1 MSSIFLTGPAGTGKT
16 TYAIDK
22 VQQLL
27 ASHVPATD
35 ILVIVPHLALAHPY
49 RTALPKSDLPGAG
62 DVEITS
68 LSGLALKMIDLFWPL
83 IARPA
88 GFGRPE
94 ARPIFLTIETAQYY
108 LQQAIEPLL
117 RQGYFDPNVV
127 PVTISLS
134 RLMVQILENLN
145 KAAMLGLPYTQVA
158 QRLAA
163 SLPDDPG
170 RRVGLEHT
178 QACIN
183 RFREFCLEHNLL
195 DFSLRIET
203 FYQHLWPVAGVR
215 QFLTRRYRH
224 LIVDNVEEDSTFTHA
239 ILREWLPL
247 TESALLINDEDA
259 GFRTFLG
266 ANWRT
271 AQALAEIC
279 DEMIRMNDSYVASE
293 TMLEFGQRIARVLV
307 GKRPSSPLN
316 GQFNSTDQPV
326 QSLKSG
332 PSRRDQGRQN
342 PLDGPEQ
349 AKFTNTA
356 PPFTF
361 EQKQFYPQMIEW
373 VIDQIIN
380 LIEQGTPPAE
390 IAIISPF
397 VSDALRFALSHRLAQ
412 RGLSIQSHR
421 PSHPLSEEPAAKA
434 MLVLARLA
442 FPHWELWP
450 EPIDV
455 AQTLA
460 QVIGDLDLIR
470 ANLLT
475 QVVYRPGTR
484 TGEVL
489 TPFEHIEGAVR
500 ERISDEIGVRFDQLR
515 GWLQDIQANRP
526 PNLDHFFSR
535 LFGEVLSQ
543 PGFNFHEHVEA
554 GQVAANLIDSARAF
568 RQVVEQVPLN
578 GQLHGPDQPIFPTV
592 DQINRA
598 YLETVQQGVT
608 AGLYLRSWEPAPDD
622 SILIIPASIFVMN
635 NRVVDY
641 QFWLDA
647 GSNGWWENIT
657 QPLTHPYVLA
667 ADWELGRPWT
677 DADEV
682 AAQHDRLYRLIL
694 GLTRRCRKH
703 IFITNSETGEQGYE
717 QRGPLLM
724 ILQKTLR
731 QAQKESEGQ

>member
-16 TYAIDK
+16 TYAIEK
-22 VQQLL
+22 IQQLL
-27 ASHVPATD
+27 ASHVPAAD
-35 ILVIVPHLALAHPY
+35 ILVIVPHLALAQPY

-62 DVEITS
+62 DIEVIS
-68 LSGLALKMIDLFWPL
+68 LSGLALKMLDLFWPL

-158 QRLAA
+158 ERLAA
-163 SLPDDPG
+163 SLPNDPG

-203 FYQHLWPVAGVR
+203 FYQHLWPVAGVN

-224 LIVDNVEEDSTFTHA
+224 LIVDNIEEDSTFTHA

-271 AQALAEIC
+271 AQALAETC
-279 DEMIRMNDSYVASE
+279 DETIRMDSSYVASE
-293 TMLEFGQRIARVLV
+293 AMLEFGQRIARVLV
-307 GKRPSSPLN
+307 GKRPDSPLN
-316 GQFNSTDQPV
+316 GQLNGADQPV
-326 QSLKSG
+326 KQKPG
-332 PSRRDQGRQN
+332 
-342 PLDGPEQ
+342 Q
-349 AKFTNTA
+349 AKLTTP

-361 EQKQFYPQMIEW
+361 EQKQLYPQMIEW
-373 VIDQIIN
+373 VIDQVIN
-380 LIEQGTPPAE
+380 LVEQGTPPAE

-397 VSDALRFALSHRLAQ
+397 VSDALRFTLSHRLAQ
-412 RGLSIQSHR
+412 RGLTIQSHR
-421 PSHPLSEEPAAKA
+421 PSRPLSEEPPAKA

-460 QVIGDLDLIR
+460 QVISDLDLIR

-489 TPFEHIEGAVR
+489 TPFAYIEGAVR

-543 PGFNFHEHVEA
+543 PGFNFHEQAEA
-554 GQVAANLIDSARAF
+554 GQVVANLIDSARAF

-598 YLETVQQGVT
+598 YLETVEQGVT

-667 ADWELGRPWT
+667 ADWEPGRLWT

-703 IFITNSETGEQGYE
+703 IFITNAETGEQGYE

-724 ILQKTLR
+724 VLQRTLR
-731 QAQKESEGQ
+731 QAQKESEVQ